1 MSLTIL
7 NDPNKG
13 VVKCNQIVNGLQTIN
28 FNTENN
34 QIEFD
39 NYSDKSLFYVNTI
52 TGQTNMVF
60 DLNQLENQ
68 TINNVTINNLKS
80 DSVTIRN
87 VNIGDAIQKIQQNL
101 SIKTQEIL
109 DIQTFVTNQQ
119 NYNQEFINKFQQ
131 QANQNLIFI
140 NELEEHLTRIQN
152 LELFEA
158 SQTLVNNDI
167 QNKYLQLQQQINEM
181 NLDFTQLNSFMNNQ
195 IIFNQAIR
203 TTTETLTNNV
213 ELIMKDYVVHDDLK
227 NFATDSQITS
237 IQASV
242 ALMGVDLAATTAIA
256 GKAAVDIVEM
266 KVKIDE
272 QNLKLDGML
281 VTIGGVEA
289 QSATVAAELQEVKA
303 QQIIDESSMLQNSE
317 DITLLK
323 GTAADLTAKEAETDA
338 KATTAQTTATDA
350 LGKLKTF
357 ITSQAAVDAAL
368 TATITGLSQTKADQ
382 KDTYSKGDIDAQ
394 QQLQDGRLDVLEASN
409 QTTGEVYKQRFDNI
423 DTNITN
429 LTTRLTTDENT
440 LKQNSMTIAGLS
452 NAQMLMDNRMG
463 VVETRTAP
471 MVQQIQNIQ
480 SLDVTQNNR
489 LAALENTDINIQNRC
504 KAIEDVNASQDV
516 TISALSGG
524 VNGQI
529 TRVTALETLTNNWT
543 PIMNCWGKPQDG
555 WFQIQKDPTQHWDKI
570 TGFVQNTSLI
580 INPKVD
586 IYFGANNEYGAVPD
600 RIILLS
606 QKTIINPDRFL
617 LHLFNPTLN
626 KFEDKSI
633 VDLLSANDLTNITTR
648 VVSLESSRTTDESNI
663 GVLQSRCN
671 QIDELNQN
679 QTNNITSLQ
688 NFQASQIQTNL
699 SNATSITNLTNSVG
713 TLQTDNVSI
722 NSKVSTLQN
731 QMTDVIN
738 VNTNQSTQISNLQ
751 TQFNGLVKIEN
762 YYANNYSMTIGGFI
776 TFKWGEV
783 DVGSNLGKKTVT
795 FATPFSACVY
805 AKFASV
811 VCSTNSGGGADVGY
825 AVADVNGVTVTA
837 DYANSGGNKSNVYSW
852 LVIGW

>member
-13 VVKCNQIVNGLQTIN
+13 VVKCNQIISGLQTIN

-68 TINNVTINNLKS
+68 TIKNVTINNLKS
-80 DSVTIRN
+80 DNVDVGVKLIVNN
-87 VNIGDAIQKIQQNL
+87 VNIGDVIQNIQQNL
-101 SIKTQEIL
+101 SEKTQQIL
-109 DIQTFVTNQQ
+109 DIQTFITNQQ
-119 NYNQEFINKFQQ
+119 NYNQEFITKFQQ

-140 NELEEHLTRIQN
+140 NELEQHLVRIQN
-152 LELFEA
+152 LELFEGNQ
-158 SQTLVNNDI
+158 SIFNNDI

-203 TTTETLTNNV
+203 TTTETLADNV

-227 NFATDSQITS
+227 GFATDSQITA
-237 IQASV
+237 IQATV

-256 GKAAVDIVEM
+256 GKAAVDVVEM

-281 VTIGGVEA
+281 V
-289 QSATVAAELQEVKA
+289 QNATVAAELQEVKA

-323 GTAADLTAKEAETDA
+323 GTAADLTAKEEATDV
-338 KATTAQTTATDA
+338 KATTAQSTATDA
-350 LGKLKTF
+350 LTKLKTF

-368 TATITGLSQTKADQ
+368 TGLITGLSQTKADQ

-423 DTNITN
+423 DANITD
-429 LTTRLTTDENT
+429 LTDRLTIDENT
-440 LKQNSMTIAGLS
+440 LNKNSMTIAELS
-452 NAQMLMDNRMG
+452 NAQMLMDTRIG
-463 VVETRTAP
+463 VVDARTSP

-516 TISALSGG
+516 TISTLSGG

-543 PIMNCWGKPQDG
+543 PIMNCWSKPQDG
-555 WFQIQKDPTQHWDKI
+555 WFQIQKDPTLHWDKI

-586 IYFGANNEYGAVPD
+586 IYFGANNDYQPVPD
-600 RIILLS
+600 RIILMS
-606 QKTIINPDRFL
+606 QKTIINPDRLL
-617 LHLFNPTLN
+617 LHLFNTGLN

-633 VDLLSANDLTNITTR
+633 VDLLSSNDLTGITTR
-648 VVSLESSRTTDESNI
+648 VVTLESDV

-679 QTNNITSLQ
+679 QTNNISSLQ

-699 SNATSITNLTNSVG
+699 SNATSITTLTNSVSSVN
-713 TLQTDNVSI
+713 Q
-722 NSKVSTLQN
+722 KVSTLQT
-731 QMTDVIN
+731 QMSDVIN

-751 TQFNGLVKIEN
+751 TQFNGLIQIEN
-762 YYANNYSMTIGGFI
+762 YYADNYSMTFAGII
-776 TFKWGEV
+776 TFKWGTIN
-783 DVGSNLGKKTVT
+783 VGSAGGQKKVT
-795 FATPFSACVY
+795 FITPFKMCAY
-805 AKFASV
+805 AAFTNV
-811 VCSTNSGGGADVGY
+811 ISTANAGGGADVGY
-825 AVADVNGVTVTA
+825 AVADINSVTVTA
-837 DYANSGGNKSNVYSW
+837 DYANSGGNESNDYSW
-852 LVIGW
+852 FVIGW